1 LSLAAVIVLGLAA
14 ARLWRL
20 ISQDLILAPLRDR
33 LVGVEKFQVGDAQ
46 VQKNL
51 RPRVVEFL
59 GCPWCLG
66 FWISI
71 PAVALYLYAP
81 GDVIAWVVGVLA
93 VSEVVGLIVRN
104 LDPVEE

>member
-1 LSLAAVIVLGLAA
+1 VSLSAVVVLGLAV

-20 ISQDLILAPLRDR
+20 ISQDLVLAPLRDR
-33 LVGVEKFQVGDAQ
+33 LVGAEKFKVGDAE
-46 VQKNL
+46 VAKNA
-51 RPRVVEFL
+51 RPAVVEFL

-66 FWISI
+66 FWLSI
-71 PAVALYLYAP
+71 PAVALWRYAP
-81 GDVIAWVVGVLA
+81 DDVVLWIVGVLA